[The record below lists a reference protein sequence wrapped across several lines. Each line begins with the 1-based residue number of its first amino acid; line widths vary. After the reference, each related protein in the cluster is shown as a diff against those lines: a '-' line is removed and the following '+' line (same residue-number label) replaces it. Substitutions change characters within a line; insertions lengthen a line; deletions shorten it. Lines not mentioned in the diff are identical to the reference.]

1 MIIRRILLLC
11 VAVLCPLIAAA
22 ENPQYAA
29 SKSEGKVKVFIL
41 AGQSNMEGRGFPEPL
56 TWQVG
61 QEKYRERYT
70 HFIKDGDYDAYKEY
84 AELVNKRPVATLRD
98 LFALRDDVDAIDVEE
113 VEPDTWLSPGD
124 ADRTLLLTEQVL
136 GQRDGYALSLLQAEI
151 DDEE

>member
-70 HFIKDGDYDAYKEY
+70 HFIKDGDYDAFTKKVKETVLEQSNILNLKIKM
-84 AELVNKRPVATLRD
+84 AGTLN
-98 LFALRDDVDAIDVEE
+98 LMLKVHL
-113 VEPDTWLSPGD
+113 DT
-124 ADRTLLLTEQVL
+124 
-136 GQRDGYALSLLQAEI
+136 
-151 DDEE
+151 